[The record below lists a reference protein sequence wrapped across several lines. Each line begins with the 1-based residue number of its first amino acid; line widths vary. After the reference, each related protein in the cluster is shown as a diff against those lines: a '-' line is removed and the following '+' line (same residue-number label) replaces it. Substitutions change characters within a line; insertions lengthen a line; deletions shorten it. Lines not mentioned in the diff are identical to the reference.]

1 MAVVHDRELPPPAL
15 KPGHSCGSRPALAG
29 ATPEQ
34 IGQLWLAPPTLPA
47 SLETIAAMANLL
59 AQETSP
65 YLLQHA
71 DNPVHWQAW
80 NPAALEQARVE
91 DRPILL
97 SIGYSTCHWC
107 HVMAR
112 ESFADEQV
120 AALMNR
126 LFVNIKVDR
135 EERPDLDQ
143 IYQGAL
149 QMLTGRAGGWPLTL
163 FLMPDGTPFFGGT
176 YFPPQARHGL
186 PGFTQVLESV
196 ARAYRVNRADIEAQ
210 NVSLRAAL
218 AEPGISATGLER
230 DGDLPARAR
239 ADIQQGYDPV
249 HGGFS
254 AAPKFPRPAELEF
267 LFWSGHTEA
276 RRQVLFTLEQMAAHG
291 LLDQL
296 GGGFFRYS
304 VDDHWAIPHF
314 EKMLYDNGPLLAI
327 YADAW
332 GVTGS
337 PLFQRAVETTVAWLQ
352 REMLAPEGLFHAAL
366 DADSEH
372 EEGRFYV
379 WAPRQVAALL
389 RPEEY
394 RVAAAHW
401 GLDSTPNFE
410 NHAWHLGE
418 QQPLAQVAEALDMT
432 QEEAEAHLAQARASL
447 FLAREARVRP
457 GRDDKCLTAWNAL
470 AIKGLA
476 RAARRFARPDW
487 LDLARR
493 AAAALQQRVWHD
505 GRLAASWQGGRAHL
519 NGYLD
524 DYAFL
529 IDALLELVQAE
540 WRPEYLAWAQ
550 QLADALLAHFEDAEA
565 GGFYFTSHDHEQ
577 LLHRPKPAHDHATPS
592 GNGIA
597 ALVLGRLGHL
607 LDEPAY
613 VRAAERT
620 LTAFQAQL
628 TQHPAAYPSLIGAYQ
643 AWLTPPRVVLLRGPE
658 PALHAWKIAADRLV
672 APATLLLALP
682 PDAQHLPPSLAWPG
696 SGQIAARVCGD
707 HACLPE
713 LQSLSELLAVLVSPD

>member
-1 MAVVHDRELPPPAL
+1 M
-15 KPGHSCGSRPALAG
+15 
-29 ATPEQ
+29 T
-34 IGQLWLAPPTLPA
+34 
-47 SLETIAAMANLL
+47 NLL

-71 DNPVHWQAW
+71 DNPVYWQAW
-80 NPAALEQARVE
+80 NAAALDQARSE

-112 ESFADEQV
+112 ESFEDGEV

-126 LFVNIKVDR
+126 LFINIKVDR

-196 ARAYRVNRADIEAQ
+196 ARAYRVNRDDIEAQ
-210 NVSLRAAL
+210 NDSLRTAL
-218 AEPGISATGLER
+218 AQSETRATDLTR
-230 DGDLPARAR
+230 DTDLPARAR

-254 AAPKFPRPAELEF
+254 PAPKFPRPAELEF
-267 LFWSGHTEA
+267 LFWSGHPEA
-276 RRQVLFTLEQMAAHG
+276 RQQVLFTLKQMAAHG

-314 EKMLYDNGPLLAI
+314 EKMLYDNGPLLAL

-332 GVTGS
+332 GITGE
-337 PLFQRAVETTVAWLQ
+337 PLFQRAVESTVAWLE
-352 REMLAPEGLFHAAL
+352 REMTSPEGLFYAAL

-379 WAPRQVAALL
+379 WAPRQVANCLS
-389 RPEEY
+389 PEEF
-394 RVAAAHW
+394 RVAEAHW

-418 QQPLAQVAEALDMT
+418 ERPLTEVAGRLGMT
-432 QEEAEAHLAQARASL
+432 REEVESHLEQARTKL
-447 FLAREARVRP
+447 FAAREARVRP

-470 AIKGLA
+470 TIKGLA
-476 RAARRFARPDW
+476 RAARRFDRADW
-487 LDLARR
+487 LALARR
-493 AAAALQQRVWHD
+493 AADGLHQRVWND

-519 NGYLD
+519 SGYLD

-529 IDALLELVQAE
+529 MDALLELAQAQ
-540 WRPEYLAWAQ
+540 WRGEDLAWAR
-550 QLADALLAHFEDAEA
+550 QLADVLLAQFEDGEA
-565 GGFYFTSHDHEQ
+565 GGFYFTSHDHERLIQ
-577 LLHRPKPAHDHATPS
+577 RPKPAHDHAMPS

-597 ALVLGRLGHL
+597 AQVLSRLGHL
-607 LDEPAY
+607 LDEPRY
-613 VRAAERT
+613 LRAAERT
-620 LTAFQAQL
+620 LEGFHAQL
-628 TQHPAAYPSLIGAYQ
+628 VSHPAAYPGLITAYQ
-643 AWLTPPRVVLLRGPE
+643 AWLTPPQVVVLRGPE
-658 PALHAWKIAADRLV
+658 EALLSWKAAADQV
-672 APATLLLALP
+672 AAPATLLLALP
-682 PDAQHLPPSLAWPG
+682 TGAAGLPPSLALPATE
-696 SGQIAARVCGD
+696 QVMARVCSH

-713 LQSLSELLAVLVSPD
+713 IHSLPELLDLLSQTG